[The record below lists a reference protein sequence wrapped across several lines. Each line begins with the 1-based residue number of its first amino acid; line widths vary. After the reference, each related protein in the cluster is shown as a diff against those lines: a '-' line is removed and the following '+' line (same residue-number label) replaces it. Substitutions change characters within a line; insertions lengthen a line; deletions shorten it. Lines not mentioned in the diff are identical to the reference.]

1 MKKHIQNSQKP
12 SIVIGETDHQ
22 RLNKLALAAA
32 DRLPEVSDG
41 LLIELERARVVAD
54 TSVPRNVV
62 QMESTVEYEADTGD
76 GRTVTLVFPKDA
88 DISEGKISVL
98 TPIGTALL
106 GLSAGQTMGW
116 TARDGRQHKLTVVT
130 VTEKRAAGKASV
142 PRHAQAFLHNAGN
155 NR

>member
-1 MKKHIQNSQKP
+1 MKKHIQNSQKS

-41 LLIELERARVVAD
+41 LLIELERALVVAD
-54 TSVPRNVV
+54 TSVPGNVV
-62 QMESTVEYEADTGD
+62 RMGSMVEYETDTGD

-88 DISEGKISVL
+88 NISEGKISVL

-106 GLSAGQTMGW
+106 GLSAGQTMDWSG
-116 TARDGRQHKLTVVT
+116 RDDRRHKLTVLAVT
-130 VTEKRAAGKASV
+130 Q
-142 PRHAQAFLHNAGN
+142 HQAESEGLRSSETSSLLA
-155 NR
+155 